1 MRRSSKVVKLFED
14 RFRNLKD
21 AHCSAIS
28 LIEIKPQC
36 ERFKMSRYF
45 WCCLGSR
52 VRRDGW
58 TEWDKSK
65 PLRR

>member
-1 MRRSSKVVKLFED
+1 MRRSSKVVKRFED
-14 RFRNLKD
+14 RFKKRKD
-21 AHCSAIS
+21 AHYSATS
-28 LIEIKPQC
+28 LQEAKPQC
-36 ERFKMSRYF
+36 ERFKMSSYF

-58 TEWDKSK
+58 TEWDRSR